1 MIDIRLGPWQERLRD
16 VPDGSVRLILTS
28 PPYDNARTY
37 EGTQTEPV
45 DFDELARFALRVL
58 CPGGVLA
65 MVLDGAV
72 NDGEQSVT
80 PYRVICEWA
89 AMPGWRFRQLLIYGR
104 AGVPGRFPGGFRKDH
119 EPILYFV
126 RDGADPVHEPTRI
139 ALRAAFTARARHGRS
154 RGGSTASNRTIV
166 ERASEF
172 DVKLPG
178 SVWSYG
184 VVSGL
189 TDNSPSTGHPAT
201 FAEAFAVDAVKVWSN
216 PGDLVCDPFS
226 GSGTVAKVCRDLDRS
241 FVGAERVPLY
251 HEMSLR
257 RLDPTHIS
265 EERAAESVG
274 PLFGRQTA

>member
-1 MIDIRLGPWQERLRD
+1 M
-16 VPDGSVRLILTS
+16 
-28 PPYDNARTY
+28 
-37 EGTQTEPV
+37 
-45 DFDELARFALRVL
+45 
-58 CPGGVLA
+58 
-65 MVLDGAV
+65 
-72 NDGEQSVT
+72 
-80 PYRVICEWA
+80 
-89 AMPGWRFRQLLIYGR
+89 
-104 AGVPGRFPGGFRKDH
+104 
-119 EPILYFV
+119 
-126 RDGADPVHEPTRI
+126 
-139 ALRAAFTARARHGRS
+139 
-154 RGGSTASNRTIV
+154 
-166 ERASEF
+166 
-172 DVKLPG
+172 
-178 SVWSYG
+178 
-184 VVSGL
+184 SGL